1 MRKATPQPTRAQRA
15 MLRLK
20 QGLSLEDKEALSLE
34 RIGEWYEGQG
44 GKVYVAFSG
53 GKDSTVLL
61 HMVRRLYPDMK
72 GIFVDTGLE
81 YPEIKAFVKATENV
95 EIIRPE
101 KTFLQVIREYGY
113 PIISKDIAA
122 KIFSIR
128 HTKSEKFKYNLL
140 HGEGAQKLPERYKYL
155 IDSDIPISRMCCY
168 HLKKRP
174 SFRYQKESGCVPFV
188 GTMASDSQ
196 MREKNYM
203 ITGCNN
209 WSGQHPLSMPLGFWL
224 EKDIW
229 AYIEKYRVPYSK
241 IYDMGYR
248 RTGCIFCMFGIMA
261 EGYPN
266 RFQLLQKSHPQLHK
280 YAMEKLGLE
289 HVCELL
295 GIKPYDELFIKND

>member
-61 HMVRRLYPDMK
+61 HLARRFQPGIK
-72 GIFVDTGLE
+72 GVFVDTGLE
-81 YPEIKAFVKATENV
+81 YPEIKAFVKSTSNV
-95 EIIRPE
+95 EIIRPQL
-101 KTFLQVIREYGY
+101 TFLQVIQKYGY
-113 PIISKDIAA
+113 PVISKDIAG
-122 KIFSIR
+122 KIYSIR
-128 HTKSEKFKYNLL
+128 HTKNEHFRDNLL
-140 HGEGAQKLPERYKYL
+140 HGQGNQKLPDCYKYL

-174 SFRYQKESGCVPFV
+174 SFQYQKSTGELPYV

-196 MREKNYM
+196 QREKNYM
-203 ITGCNN
+203 VTGCNN
-209 WSGQHPLSMPLGFWL
+209 FKGQHPLSMPLGFWL

-229 AYIEKYRVPYSK
+229 AYIKKYQVPYSK

-266 RFQLLQKSHPQLHK
+266 RFQILQKTHPQLHK

-289 HVCELL
+289 HVCEILR
-295 GIKPYDELFIKND
+295 IEPYDRLFYK